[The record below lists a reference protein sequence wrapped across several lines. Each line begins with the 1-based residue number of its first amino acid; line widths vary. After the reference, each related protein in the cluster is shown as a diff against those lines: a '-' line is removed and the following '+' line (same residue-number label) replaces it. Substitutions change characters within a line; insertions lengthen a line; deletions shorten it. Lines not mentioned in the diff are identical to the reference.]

1 MPKPK
6 KRIGLQKDF
15 SKIFDGV
22 WVPERP
28 GKEQVQADKAA
39 EDGGRPVETPVS
51 DAKEHGVGT
60 PVRAEAEHNKP
71 AASSEEHG
79 STGEMPASKEPGRAA
94 GGPTL
99 DKQGRDD
106 DMATLQEHNREIER
120 IMASMK
126 CPKGFVCYRSGFR
139 DLCKVTTA
147 GEGKIIECS
156 PENRGPCVY
165 RFSFAGRVFC
175 KCALRYYIA
184 RNLKR

>member
-1 MPKPK
+1 MSKSK
-6 KRIGLQKDF
+6 KKIGLQKDF

-22 WVPERP
+22 WVPQRP
-28 GKEQVQADKAA
+28 GREQARADEAA
-39 EDGGRPVETPVS
+39 QEQSRAVETPAS
-51 DAKEHGVGT
+51 DDKKHGAGT
-60 PVRAEAEHNKP
+60 AMPPEQERTIRT
-71 AASSEEHG
+71 AASEEHRLAG
-79 STGEMPASKEPGRAA
+79 GIPASKEADLAA
-94 GGPTL
+94 VGPAPAE
-99 DKQGRDD
+99 QGQNGDT
-106 DMATLQEHNREIER
+106 ATLREHYREIER

-139 DLCKVTTA
+139 DLCKVTTV

-175 KCALRYYIA
+175 KCALRYYVA

>member
-1 MPKPK
+1 MSKPK

-22 WVPERP
+22 WVPQRP
-28 GKEQVQADKAA
+28 GKEQVQANEVAQD
-39 EDGGRPVETPVS
+39 RSHPVSMPVS
-51 DAKEHGVGT
+51 DEKEHGVGT
-60 PVRAEAEHNKP
+60 SMSAEQESAIRTAP
-71 AASSEEHG
+71 SEGHG
-79 STGEMPASKEPGRAA
+79 FAGRMPASKEPDRTADGSSS
-94 GGPTL
+94 G
-99 DKQGRDD
+99 KQGHYD
-106 DMATLQEHNREIER
+106 DMATLRQHNREIEK

-126 CPKGFVCYRSGFR
+126 CPKGFVCYRSGFK
-139 DLCKVTTA
+139 DMCKVNSV

-184 RNLKR
+184 RNLNR